1 MSSLS
6 PHSTRHLT
14 SLHLPMLSFLDFEG
28 NASKYIDKTIQI
40 HRFLLVCSVGLDQN
54 WGDCFWWGRE
64 RGGAPPTLAVILMD
78 DADYGR
84 LWEGLPPPM
93 DHQQANQLTTQPP
106 SLGINPQTWWESISG
121 SPPHKSISLFS
132 RTRRFS
138 TEASL
143 PCEQSPLLPQP
154 PRFYLH
160 LARNSRFPSR
170 LNLLLSFSRSSV
182 GISPCGWFRKGW
194 IKYSW
199 QRREAETFQKSQ
211 FVRQEMKTHF
221 QQKK

>member
-1 MSSLS
+1 M
-6 PHSTRHLT
+6 PPNILT
-14 SLHLPMLSFLDFEG
+14 TL
-28 NASKYIDKTIQI
+28 SKYTDFCGFVQGAWIRIEEI
-40 HRFLLVCSVGLDQN
+40 VSG
-54 WGDCFWWGRE
+54 GAERE
-64 RGGAPPTLAVILMD
+64 GGAPPTLAVILMD

-121 SPPHKSISLFS
+121 SPPHKSISLFFEDAS
-132 RTRRFS
+132 LFDRG

-160 LARNSRFPSR
+160 LA
-170 LNLLLSFSRSSV
+170 
-182 GISPCGWFRKGW
+182 GIPAFH
-194 IKYSW
+194 
-199 QRREAETFQKSQ
+199 QD
-211 FVRQEMKTHF
+211 
-221 QQKK
+221 

>member
-28 NASKYIDKTIQI
+28 NASKYVGKTIQI
-40 HRFLLVCSVGLDQN
+40 HRFLWVCSGGLDQN
-54 WGDCFWWGRE
+54 RGIVSGGAERE
-64 RGGAPPTLAVILMD
+64 GAPPTLAVILMD

-138 TEASL
+138 TEAPRR
-143 PCEQSPLLPQP
+143 PCPVNRV
-154 PRFYLH
+154 RFCH
-160 LARNSRFPSR
+160 SRPDFISIWP
-170 LNLLLSFSRSSV
+170 
-182 GISPCGWFRKGW
+182 GIPAFH
-194 IKYSW
+194 
-199 QRREAETFQKSQ
+199 QD
-211 FVRQEMKTHF
+211 
-221 QQKK
+221 